1 MEVVRRRRRRRR
13 WRLMGRKQSL
23 RGAWVGVGQTGR
35 EVSELHGRGLV
46 EQPSDH
52 RLPGSRGSQESLRN
66 GC

>member
-1 MEVVRRRRRRRR
+1 MVRRRRR

-23 RGAWVGVGQTGR
+23 REAWVGVGRTVR
-35 EVSELHGRGLV
+35 EVSELHGRGQV

-52 RLPGSRGSQESLRN
+52 SLPGSRGSQESLGD